1 MTRSS
6 ILQVHQEPLPGG
18 PTGAGGGRV
27 AACADT
33 VSAAPTSPPGGVLSH
48 VYRLP
53 LRVPWTGQPGH
64 TTGLERLGFYGDTLA
79 ALRAGPRA
87 ALRAGPRAAIRAG
100 LRAALRA
107 GPRAA
112 QLSDQ
117 PQRHCAAG
125 PSGQWTDG
133 ADTYQWTSRPR
144 APGARSRSHE
154 PPLLGSDSDSADWS
168 LHTAGP
174 DSPDRATRLHLLGPA
189 AIGSGP
195 GRRRRSGVGQSGM
208 DRAEGGDYS

>member
-6 ILQVHQEPLPGG
+6 ILQIHQEPLPGG

-87 ALRAGPRAAIRAG
+87 ALRAGPRAAR
-100 LRAALRA
+100 RA
-107 GPRAA
+107 GPQAA

-117 PQRHCAAG
+117 PQRHRAAG

-144 APGARSRSHE
+144 APGARSWSHE

-174 DSPDRATRLHLLGPA
+174 DNPDRATRLHLLGPA

>member
-1 MTRSS
+1 MRCNYIHYMMLDFITSS
-6 ILQVHQEPLPGG
+6 LHP
-18 PTGAGGGRV
+18 
-27 AACADT
+27 ACN
-33 VSAAPTSPPGGVLSH
+33 GCN
-48 VYRLP
+48 YMRLHDHYMQNKM
-53 LRVPWTGQPGH
+53 LMR
-64 TTGLERLGFYGDTLA
+64 
-79 ALRAGPRA
+79 
-87 ALRAGPRAAIRAG
+87 
-100 LRAALRA
+100 
-107 GPRAA
+107 RAA

-117 PQRHCAAG
+117 PQRHRAAG

-144 APGARSRSHE
+144 APGARSWSHE

-174 DSPDRATRLHLLGPA
+174 DNPDRATRLHLLGPA

>member
-1 MTRSS
+1 MTRTS
-6 ILQVHQEPLPGG
+6 ILQIHQEPLPGG

-87 ALRAGPRAAIRAG
+87 ALRAGPRAAR
-100 LRAALRA
+100 RA
-107 GPRAA
+107 GPQAA

-117 PQRHCAAG
+117 PQRHRAAG

-144 APGARSRSHE
+144 APGARSWSHE

-174 DSPDRATRLHLLGPA
+174 DNPDSATRLHLLGPA

>member
-1 MTRSS
+1 MTRTS
-6 ILQVHQEPLPGG
+6 ILQIHQEPLPGG

-87 ALRAGPRAAIRAG
+87 ALRAGPRAAR
-100 LRAALRA
+100 RA
-107 GPRAA
+107 GPQAA

-117 PQRHCAAG
+117 PQRHRAAG

-144 APGARSRSHE
+144 APGARSWSHE

-174 DSPDRATRLHLLGPA
+174 DNPDRATRLHLLGPA

-195 GRRRRSGVGQSGM
+195 DRRRRSGVDQG
-208 DRAEGGDYS
+208 

>member
-6 ILQVHQEPLPGG
+6 ILQIHQEPLPGG
-18 PTGAGGGRV
+18 PTSAGGGRV

-87 ALRAGPRAAIRAG
+87 ALRAGPRAAR
-100 LRAALRA
+100 RA
-107 GPRAA
+107 GPQAA

-117 PQRHCAAG
+117 PQRHRAAG

-133 ADTYQWTSRPR
+133 ADTCQWTSRPR
-144 APGARSRSHE
+144 APGARSWSHE

-174 DSPDRATRLHLLGPA
+174 TRTALPACTCLDPQPLTRDPAGAGGVAWANQGWLLGL
-189 AIGSGP
+189 
-195 GRRRRSGVGQSGM
+195 
-208 DRAEGGDYS
+208 YS

>member
-1 MTRSS
+1 MTRTS
-6 ILQVHQEPLPGG
+6 ILQIHQEPLPGG

-87 ALRAGPRAAIRAG
+87 ALRAGPRAAR
-100 LRAALRA
+100 RA
-107 GPRAA
+107 GPQAA

-117 PQRHCAAG
+117 PQRHRAAG

-144 APGARSRSHE
+144 APGARSWSHE

-174 DSPDRATRLHLLGPA
+174 DNPDRATRLHLLGPA

>member
-6 ILQVHQEPLPGG
+6 ILQIHQEPLPGG

-87 ALRAGPRAAIRAG
+87 ALRAGPRAAR
-100 LRAALRA
+100 RA
-107 GPRAA
+107 GPQAA

-117 PQRHCAAG
+117 PQRHRAAG

-174 DSPDRATRLHLLGPA
+174 DNPDRATRLHLLGPA

>member
-1 MTRSS
+1 MTRTS
-6 ILQVHQEPLPGG
+6 ILQIHQEPLPGG

-87 ALRAGPRAAIRAG
+87 ALRAGPRAARH
-100 LRAALRA
+100 A
-107 GPRAA
+107 GPQAA

-117 PQRHCAAG
+117 PQRHRAAG

-144 APGARSRSHE
+144 APGARSWSHE

-174 DSPDRATRLHLLGPA
+174 DNPDRATRLHLLGPA

-195 GRRRRSGVGQSGM
+195 GRRWRSGVGQSGM

>member
-1 MTRSS
+1 MTRTS
-6 ILQVHQEPLPGG
+6 ILQKHQEPLPGG

-87 ALRAGPRAAIRAG
+87 ALRAGPRAAR
-100 LRAALRA
+100 RA
-107 GPRAA
+107 GPQAA

-117 PQRHCAAG
+117 PQRHRAAG

-144 APGARSRSHE
+144 APGARSWSHE

-174 DSPDRATRLHLLGPA
+174 DNPDRATRLHLLGPA

>member
-6 ILQVHQEPLPGG
+6 ILQIHQEPLPGG

-27 AACADT
+27 AACAGT
-33 VSAAPTSPPGGVLSH
+33 VSAAPTSPPGGVLSQ

-87 ALRAGPRAAIRAG
+87 ALRAGPQ
-100 LRAALRA
+100 
-107 GPRAA
+107 AA

-117 PQRHCAAG
+117 PQRHRAAG

-144 APGARSRSHE
+144 APGARSWSHE

-174 DSPDRATRLHLLGPA
+174 DNPDRATRLHLLGPA

>member
-1 MTRSS
+1 MSTDC
-6 ILQVHQEPLPGG
+6 LCEYH
-18 PTGAGGGRV
+18 GR
-27 AACADT
+27 A
-33 VSAAPTSPPGGVLSH
+33 S
-48 VYRLP
+48 
-53 LRVPWTGQPGH
+53 GH
-64 TTGLERLGFYGDTLA
+64 TTGLERLGFYGDTRA

-87 ALRAGPRAAIRAG
+87 ALRAGPRAAR
-100 LRAALRA
+100 RA

-112 QLSDQ
+112 IRAGSRAAIRAGLWAALRAGQRAAQLSGL
-117 PQRHCAAG
+117 PQRG
-125 PSGQWTDG
+125 PSGQWTDC

-144 APGARSRSHE
+144 APGARSRRHE
-154 PPLLGSDSDSADWS
+154 PPLLGLDSDSANWS

-174 DSPDRATRLHLLGPA
+174 DNPDCATRLHLLGPA

>member
-1 MTRSS
+1 M
-6 ILQVHQEPLPGG
+6 
-18 PTGAGGGRV
+18 
-27 AACADT
+27 
-33 VSAAPTSPPGGVLSH
+33 SH
-48 VYRLP
+48 VYGLP

-64 TTGLERLGFYGDTLA
+64 TTGLERLGFYGDTWA
-79 ALRAGPRA
+79 ARRAGPRA

-100 LRAALRA
+100 
-107 GPRAA
+107 PRAA

-117 PQRHCAAG
+117 PQRHSAAG

-154 PPLLGSDSDSADWS
+154 PLLLGSDSDSADWS

-174 DSPDRATRLHLLGPA
+174 DNPDRATRLHLLGPA

-195 GRRRRSGVGQSGM
+195 DRRRRSGVDQSGM
-208 DRAEGGDYS
+208 NRAEGGDYS

>member
-1 MTRSS
+1 MTRTS
-6 ILQVHQEPLPGG
+6 ILQIHQEPLPGG

-87 ALRAGPRAAIRAG
+87 ALRAGPRAARRAG
-100 LRAALRA
+100 PRAALRA
-107 GPRAA
+107 GPQAA

-117 PQRHCAAG
+117 PQRHRAAG

-144 APGARSRSHE
+144 APGARSWSHE

-174 DSPDRATRLHLLGPA
+174 DNPDRATRLHLLGPA

>member
-6 ILQVHQEPLPGG
+6 ILQIHQEPLPGG

-87 ALRAGPRAAIRAG
+87 ALRAGPRAAR
-100 LRAALRA
+100 RA
-107 GPRAA
+107 GPQAA

-117 PQRHCAAG
+117 PQRHRAAG

-133 ADTYQWTSRPR
+133 ADIYQWTSRPR
-144 APGARSRSHE
+144 APGARSRSQE
-154 PPLLGSDSDSADWS
+154 PLLQGSDSDSADWS

-174 DSPDRATRLHLLGPA
+174 DNPDRATRLHLFGPA

>member
-1 MTRSS
+1 MTRTS
-6 ILQVHQEPLPGG
+6 ILQIHQEPLPGG

-87 ALRAGPRAAIRAG
+87 ALRAGPRAA
-100 LRAALRA
+100 LRA
-107 GPRAA
+107 GPQAA

-117 PQRHCAAG
+117 PQRHRAAG

-144 APGARSRSHE
+144 APGARSWSHE

-174 DSPDRATRLHLLGPA
+174 DNPDRATRLHLLGPA

>member
-1 MTRSS
+1 MPRTS
-6 ILQVHQEPLPGG
+6 ILQIHQEPLPGG

-87 ALRAGPRAAIRAG
+87 ALRAGPRAAR
-100 LRAALRA
+100 RA
-107 GPRAA
+107 GPQAA

-117 PQRHCAAG
+117 PQRHRAAG

-174 DSPDRATRLHLLGPA
+174 DNPDRATRLHLLGPA